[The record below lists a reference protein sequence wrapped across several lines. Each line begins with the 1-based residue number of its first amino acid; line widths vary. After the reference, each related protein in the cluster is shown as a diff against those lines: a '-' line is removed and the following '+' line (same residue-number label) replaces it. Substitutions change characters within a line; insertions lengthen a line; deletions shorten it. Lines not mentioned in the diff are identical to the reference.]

1 MKKWFL
7 VLSFLWALILSW
19 CGWSNN
25 LVEYND
31 TFVTLVKECTN
42 STQTLFET
50 FEAEW
55 TTLESLS
62 QSLQDSIDIC
72 QNSQKK
78 ASDMWSYDKDSSLR
92 DTAVDLLSTE
102 IEYLEKFA
110 STRQYRDI
118 EDITDEDREQYES
131 AVNELY
137 QMQETLNSKFVS
149 LQEAQESF
157 AAKHG
162 LNIE

>member
-78 ASDMWSYDKDSSLR
+78 ALPAFYHYLIEPNSYIAIVSNTNSL
-92 DTAVDLLSTE
+92 
-102 IEYLEKFA
+102 Y
-110 STRQYRDI
+110 
-118 EDITDEDREQYES
+118 
-131 AVNELY
+131 NP
-137 QMQETLNSKFVS
+137 
-149 LQEAQESF
+149 
-157 AAKHG
+157 
-162 LNIE
+162 

>member
-102 IEYLEKFA
+102 IEYLEKF
-110 STRQYRDI
+110 
-118 EDITDEDREQYES
+118 
-131 AVNELY
+131 L
-137 QMQETLNSKFVS
+137 
-149 LQEAQESF
+149 
-157 AAKHG
+157 
-162 LNIE
+162 